1 MSRNLTPRFTRA
13 ASNSAPTAWVV
24 KLPKAWWYSS
34 GIFTQPACS
43 KLRNFSASIGIAPLE
58 LHRFPWLSTSQS
70 KQTGMKSRLTQTAD
84 FFSVGARRMTM
95 NKRILLLAMLLSAM
109 SAVSTLYAAQPLT
122 KVVMTTGSFSE
133 REAAMYVAQDQGFFR
148 RYGIELTFVQVRN
161 GPVGMAAIASGE
173 TQLHEGSATAA
184 VLGAAAEGLDL
195 IFVAGMINKLIGNI
209 IASPKIKSP
218 ADLKGKTIAVTSA
231 SGGSWMFTTLALE
244 YWGLDAK
251 RDGISFRILGDE
263 SVRSQALLNETVAA
277 THLGYTFSAPLI
289 GRGFTNLADLAKLP
303 IPFQSTGVL
312 TTRRFMNASPEVVE
326 GVLRGI
332 VDSLQFIA
340 QPENK
345 QAVLK
350 SLMKGLRLQK
360 VDQAVEGYDSL
371 GGIYERKIYPR
382 ADGVR
387 NVIRLLGLTNE
398 KIRKLKAEDLV
409 DDRFVKKLEKEGKF

>member
-1 MSRNLTPRFTRA
+1 MKQNL
-13 ASNSAPTAWVV
+13 
-24 KLPKAWWYSS
+24 
-34 GIFTQPACS
+34 GIFFAALIWEICAVMT
-43 KLRNFSASIGIAPLE
+43 
-58 LHRFPWLSTSQS
+58 LH
-70 KQTGMKSRLTQTAD
+70 
-84 FFSVGARRMTM
+84 
-95 NKRILLLAMLLSAM
+95 
-109 SAVSTLYAAQPLT
+109 AAQPLT
-122 KVVMTTGSFSE
+122 KVIMTTGSFSE
-133 REAAMYVAQDQGFFR
+133 REAAMYVAQDHGFFR
-148 RYGIELTFVQVRN
+148 RYGLELTFVQVRN

-173 TQLHEGSATAA
+173 TQLHEGSATGA
-184 VLGAAAEGLDL
+184 VLGAAAEGVDL
-195 IFVAGMINKLIGNI
+195 VFVAGMINKLIGNI
-209 IASPKIKSP
+209 MASPKIKSP
-218 ADLKGKTIAVTSA
+218 ADLKGKVIAVTSA

-289 GRGFTNLADLAKLP
+289 SRGFTNLADLAKLP

-312 TTRRFMNASPEVVE
+312 TTRRFMNASPEVIE

-340 QPENK
+340 QAENK
-345 QAVLK
+345 PAVLK

-360 VDQAVEGYDSL
+360 VDQAIEGYETL

-409 DDRFVKKLEKEGKF
+409 DDRFVKKLEKEGRF

>member
-1 MSRNLTPRFTRA
+1 MKNTLE
-13 ASNSAPTAWVV
+13 
-24 KLPKAWWYSS
+24 
-34 GIFTQPACS
+34 IFFAVLIWEICT
-43 KLRNFSASIGIAPLE
+43 
-58 LHRFPWLSTSQS
+58 
-70 KQTGMKSRLTQTAD
+70 
-84 FFSVGARRMTM
+84 V
-95 NKRILLLAMLLSAM
+95 LA
-109 SAVSTLYAAQPLT
+109 VYAAQPLT
-122 KVVMTTGSFSE
+122 KVIMTTGSFSE

-148 RYGIELTFVQVRN
+148 RYGLELTFVQVRN

-173 TQLHEGSATAA
+173 TQLHEGSATGA
-184 VLGAAAEGLDL
+184 VLGAAAEGVDL
-195 IFVAGMINKLIGNI
+195 VFVAGMINKLIGNI
-209 IASPKIKSP
+209 MASPKIKSP
-218 ADLKGKTIAVTSA
+218 ADLKGKVIAVTSA

-263 SVRSQALLNETVAA
+263 SVRSQALANETVAA

-289 GRGFTNLADLAKLP
+289 SRGFTNLADLAKLP

-326 GVLRGI
+326 SVLRGI

-345 QAVLK
+345 PAVLK

-360 VDQAVEGYDSL
+360 MDQAVEGYDTL